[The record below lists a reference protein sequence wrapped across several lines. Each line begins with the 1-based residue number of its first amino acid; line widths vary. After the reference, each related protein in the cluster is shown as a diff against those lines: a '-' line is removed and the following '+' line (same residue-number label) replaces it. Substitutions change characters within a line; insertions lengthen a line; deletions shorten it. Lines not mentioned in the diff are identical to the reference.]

1 MEEEQTI
8 FLEETN
14 QQLLWEVMK
23 DNGILDNTSGRTKMF
38 KTYVVEFNEKYKNQK
53 MDLMDL
59 NKMFIQLMIQ
69 KIGRETT
76 NESELTTNQEIKE
89 HRKNEFERMLE
100 QKQNEFTDGINKKV
114 PEKPK
119 FEDDMDEKK
128 VSDTSMA
135 KTIQEMIKERNL
147 DITYSGSQK
156 KDAEEW
162 LGSSATS
169 SRAENDNNNKS
180 LTLKHPD
187 ELKKQ
192 EMEKKIKEAE
202 ENFKFINISEEEL
215 EEDVQS
221 ISLDDEN
228 INKNNLT
235 KKVSWQDSLKETEE
249 RNSSLVP
256 DDAPLTTSG
265 LFSKLKRTDFSSD
278 SDPVALQK
286 VIPDQTN
293 LVTKEDLENLFIFID
308 QKFKRLEEIIL
319 SSK

>member
-1 MEEEQTI
+1 MVEEQTN

-14 QQLLWEVMK
+14 QQVLWEVMK
-23 DNGILDNTSGRTKMF
+23 DNGILDNTSMRTKMF
-38 KTYVVEFNEKYKNQK
+38 KTFLIEFNEKYKNQR

-69 KIGRETT
+69 KIGRETI
-76 NESELTTNQEIKE
+76 NESELTTNQQIKQ

-100 QKQNEFTDGINKKV
+100 QKQNEFTNGINKKV

-119 FEDDMDEKK
+119 FEDDMDEEK

-147 DITYSGSQK
+147 DITYSGTQK

-169 SRAENDNNNKS
+169 SRAENNNNKKI
-180 LTLKHPD
+180 LTLKNPD

-192 EMEKKIKEAE
+192 EMEKIKEAE

-215 EEDVQS
+215 GEDVQS

-235 KKVSWQDSLKETEE
+235 KKVSWQDSLKETETSE
-249 RNSSLVP
+249 NT
-256 DDAPLTTSG
+256 PLTTSD

-278 SDPVALQK
+278 SDPIALEK
-286 VIPDQTN
+286 VIPDETN

-308 QKFKRLEEIIL
+308 QKFKRLEDIIL
-319 SSK
+319 SFK

>member
-1 MEEEQTI
+1 MVEEQTN

-14 QQLLWEVMK
+14 QQVLWEVMK
-23 DNGILDNTSGRTKMF
+23 DNGILDNTSTRTSMF
-38 KTYVVEFNEKYKNQK
+38 KTYIIEFNEKYKNQK

-69 KIGRETT
+69 KIGRETA
-76 NESELTTNQEIKE
+76 NESELTTNQEIKQ

-119 FEDDMDEKK
+119 FEDDMDEEK

-147 DITYSGSQK
+147 DITYSGTQK

-169 SRAENDNNNKS
+169 SRAENVNNKKT
-180 LTLKHPD
+180 LTLKNPD

-192 EMEKKIKEAE
+192 EMEKLKEAE

-215 EEDVQS
+215 GEDVQS

-235 KKVSWQDSLKETEE
+235 KKVSWQDSLKETETSD
-249 RNSSLVP
+249 NT
-256 DDAPLTTSG
+256 PLTTSD

-278 SDPVALQK
+278 SDPVALEK
-286 VIPDQTN
+286 VIPDETN

-308 QKFKRLEEIIL
+308 QKFKRLEDIIL
-319 SSK
+319 SFK

>member
-1 MEEEQTI
+1 MVE
-8 FLEETN
+8 EETN
-14 QQLLWEVMK
+14 FLEGTNQQVLWEVMK
-23 DNGILDNTSGRTKMF
+23 DNGILDNTSTRTNMF
-38 KTYVVEFNEKYKNQK
+38 KTYIIEFNEKYKNQK

-169 SRAENDNNNKS
+169 SRAENVNNKKT
-180 LTLKHPD
+180 LTLKNPD

-192 EMEKKIKEAE
+192 EMEKIKEAE

-215 EEDVQS
+215 GEDVQS

-235 KKVSWQDSLKETEE
+235 KKVSWQDSLKETETSD
-249 RNSSLVP
+249 N
-256 DDAPLTTSG
+256 ANLTTSD

-278 SDPVALQK
+278 SDPVALEK
-286 VIPDQTN
+286 VIPNETN
-293 LVTKEDLENLFIFID
+293 LVTKEDFENLFIFID
-308 QKFKRLEEIIL
+308 QKFKRLEDIIL
-319 SSK
+319 SFK

>member
-1 MEEEQTI
+1 MVEEETN

-14 QQLLWEVMK
+14 QQVLWEVMK
-23 DNGILDNTSGRTKMF
+23 DNGILDNTSTRTNMF
-38 KTYVVEFNEKYKNQK
+38 KTYIIEFNEKYKNQK

-169 SRAENDNNNKS
+169 SRAENVNNKKT
-180 LTLKHPD
+180 LTLKNPD

-192 EMEKKIKEAE
+192 EMEKLKEAE

-215 EEDVQS
+215 GEDVQS

-235 KKVSWQDSLKETEE
+235 KKVSWQDSLKETETSD
-249 RNSSLVP
+249 N
-256 DDAPLTTSG
+256 ANLTTSD

-278 SDPVALQK
+278 SDPVALEK
-286 VIPDQTN
+286 VIPNETN
-293 LVTKEDLENLFIFID
+293 LVTKEDFENLFIFID
-308 QKFKRLEEIIL
+308 QKFKRLEDIIL
-319 SSK
+319 SFK

>member
-1 MEEEQTI
+1 MVEEETN

-14 QQLLWEVMK
+14 QQVLWEVMK
-23 DNGILDNTSGRTKMF
+23 DNGILDNTSTRTNMF
-38 KTYVVEFNEKYKNQK
+38 KTYIIEFNEKYKNQK

-100 QKQNEFTDGINKKV
+100 QKQNEFTDGISKKV

-169 SRAENDNNNKS
+169 SRAENVKNKKT
-180 LTLKHPD
+180 LTLKNPD

-192 EMEKKIKEAE
+192 EMEKLKEAE

-215 EEDVQS
+215 GEDVQS

-235 KKVSWQDSLKETEE
+235 KKVSWQDSLKET
-249 RNSSLVP
+249 

-278 SDPVALQK
+278 SDPIALQK

-293 LVTKEDLENLFIFID
+293 LVTKEDLENLFIFLD
-308 QKFKRLEEIIL
+308 QKFKRLEDIIL
-319 SSK
+319 SFKE

>member
-1 MEEEQTI
+1 MVEEETN

-14 QQLLWEVMK
+14 QQVLWEVMK
-23 DNGILDNTSGRTKMF
+23 DNGILDNTSTRTNMF
-38 KTYVVEFNEKYKNQK
+38 KTYIIEFNEKYKNQK

-100 QKQNEFTDGINKKV
+100 QKQNEFTDGISKKV

-169 SRAENDNNNKS
+169 SRAENVKNKKT
-180 LTLKHPD
+180 LTLKNPD

-192 EMEKKIKEAE
+192 EMEKLKEAE

-215 EEDVQS
+215 GEDVQS

-235 KKVSWQDSLKETEE
+235 KKVSWQDSLKET
-249 RNSSLVP
+249 

-293 LVTKEDLENLFIFID
+293 LVTKEDLENLFIFLD
-308 QKFKRLEEIIL
+308 QKFKRLEDIIL
-319 SSK
+319 SFKE

>member
-1 MEEEQTI
+1 MVEEETN

-14 QQLLWEVMK
+14 QQVLWEVMK
-23 DNGILDNTSGRTKMF
+23 DNGILDNTSMRTKMF
-38 KTYVVEFNEKYKNQK
+38 KTFLIEFNEKYKNQR

-69 KIGRETT
+69 KIGRETI
-76 NESELTTNQEIKE
+76 NESELTTNQEIKQ

-119 FEDDMDEKK
+119 FEDDMDEEK

-147 DITYSGSQK
+147 DITYSGTQK

-169 SRAENDNNNKS
+169 SRAENDNNKKT
-180 LTLKHPD
+180 LTLKNPD

-192 EMEKKIKEAE
+192 EMEKIKEAE

-215 EEDVQS
+215 GEEVQS

-235 KKVSWQDSLKETEE
+235 KKVSWQDSLKETETSE
-249 RNSSLVP
+249 NT
-256 DDAPLTTSG
+256 PLTTSD

-278 SDPVALQK
+278 SDPVALEK
-286 VIPDQTN
+286 VIPDETN

-308 QKFKRLEEIIL
+308 QKFKRLEDIIL
-319 SSK
+319 SFK

>member
-1 MEEEQTI
+1 MVEEETN

-14 QQLLWEVMK
+14 QQVLWEVMK
-23 DNGILDNTSGRTKMF
+23 DNGILDNTSTRTSMF
-38 KTYVVEFNEKYKNQK
+38 KTYIIEFNEKYKNQK

-119 FEDDMDEKK
+119 FEDDMDEEK

-147 DITYSGSQK
+147 DITYSGTQK

-169 SRAENDNNNKS
+169 SRAENVNNKKT
-180 LTLKHPD
+180 LTLKNPD

-192 EMEKKIKEAE
+192 EMEKLKEAE

-215 EEDVQS
+215 GEDVQS

-235 KKVSWQDSLKETEE
+235 KKVSWQDSLKETETSD
-249 RNSSLVP
+249 NT
-256 DDAPLTTSG
+256 PLTTSD

-278 SDPVALQK
+278 SDPVALEK
-286 VIPDQTN
+286 VIPDETN

-308 QKFKRLEEIIL
+308 QKFKRLEDIIL
-319 SSK
+319 SFK

>member
-1 MEEEQTI
+1 
-8 FLEETN
+8 
-14 QQLLWEVMK
+14 
-23 DNGILDNTSGRTKMF
+23 
-38 KTYVVEFNEKYKNQK
+38 
-53 MDLMDL
+53 
-59 NKMFIQLMIQ
+59 
-69 KIGRETT
+69 
-76 NESELTTNQEIKE
+76 
-89 HRKNEFERMLE
+89 
-100 QKQNEFTDGINKKV
+100 
-114 PEKPK
+114 
-119 FEDDMDEKK
+119 
-128 VSDTSMA
+128 MA

-147 DITYSGSQK
+147 DITYSGTQK

-169 SRAENDNNNKS
+169 SLAENDNKNKT

-192 EMEKKIKEAE
+192 EMEKLKEAE

-215 EEDVQS
+215 GEDVQS

-249 RNSSLVP
+249 HNSSLVT
-256 DDAPLTTSG
+256 DDAPLTTSE

-278 SDPVALQK
+278 SDPVALEK
-286 VIPDQTN
+286 VIPDETN
-293 LVTKEDLENLFIFID
+293 LVTKEDLENLFIFLD

>member
-1 MEEEQTI
+1 MVEEQTI

-14 QQLLWEVMK
+14 QQVLWEVMK
-23 DNGILDNTSGRTKMF
+23 DNGILDNTSVRTNMF

-69 KIGRETT
+69 KIGRETK
-76 NESELTTNQEIKE
+76 NDSELTTNQEIKE

-119 FEDDMDEKK
+119 FEDDRDEKK

-147 DITYSGSQK
+147 DITYSGTQK

-169 SRAENDNNNKS
+169 SLAENDNKNKT

-192 EMEKKIKEAE
+192 EMEKLKEAE

-215 EEDVQS
+215 GEDVQS

-249 RNSSLVP
+249 HNSSLVT
-256 DDAPLTTSG
+256 DDAPLTTSE

-278 SDPVALQK
+278 SDPVALEK
-286 VIPDQTN
+286 VIPDETN
-293 LVTKEDLENLFIFID
+293 LVTKEDLENLFIFLD